1 MIKRAAAG
9 LFALLC
15 ALSPAALA
23 AAWSEP
29 AHRTVAEIAYARL
42 TPEART
48 AVDALIEEGR
58 TPVAGSLAMEP
69 SCPVTS
75 LADAAVFMDCVD
87 GIRRYNDFRRLHY
100 DNAPLCGAVD
110 KNGYCR
116 NGECLSE
123 AVKRAAAVLA
133 DPLALPA
140 DKLFALEQLAHF
152 MGDLHQ
158 PHQMIDNR
166 DDRGADI
173 RVSLPGSADRRLN
186 LHLVWDETL
195 PALAVG
201 SGELGARFLG
211 PLAADNETTWGRG
224 GIDQWALETQQLARS
239 LYERLPEPPQCGR
252 RPRDPPVLTRAY
264 VLSGTTTVRE
274 QLAKAGVRLAAVL
287 NATLR

>member
-1 MIKRAAAG
+1 MMIRAIAA
-9 LFALLC
+9 LFALVC
-15 ALSPAALA
+15 ALPLAGPA

-29 AHRTVAEIAYARL
+29 AHRAIAEIAYARL

-48 AVDALIEEGR
+48 AVDALIAEGR
-58 TPVAGSLAMEP
+58 SPTAATLAVEP
-69 SCPVTS
+69 SCPVLS

-87 GIRRYNDFRRLHY
+87 GVRRYNDFRRLHY

-110 KNGYCR
+110 KNVYCR

-123 AVKRAAAVLA
+123 AVKRAVAVLR

-140 DKLFALEQLAHF
+140 DKLFALQQLTHF

-158 PHQMIDNR
+158 PYQMIDNR
-166 DDRGADI
+166 DDRGAEI
-173 RVSLPGSADRRLN
+173 RVSLPGSSDRRLN
-186 LHLVWDETL
+186 LHMVWDEAL
-195 PALAVG
+195 PSLAVG
-201 SGELGARFLG
+201 SGELGARFIG
-211 PLAADNETTWGRG
+211 PLATNNETAWGRG
-224 GIDQWALETQQLARS
+224 SVDQWALETQQLARS

-287 NATLR
+287 NATLG